1 MRQEETD
8 EIKSGG
14 GKNNHVETWIHD
26 NFKLPVLY
34 ELSKKFENSVMTKL

>member
-8 EIKSGG
+8 EVKSWG

-26 NFKLPVLY
+26 NSKLSVVY